1 MWGLFGKDPAKEF
14 PFELQERLGLVQLE
28 NKSVWHLYNAKHK
41 TGGEEASVFT
51 CDMKDG
57 VTEIQIDIA
66 RSACKRLKTL
76 KHPSIL
82 TYTASTETEKC
93 VMVATERVCT
103 LGEYLESLTDRG
115 PKRDN
120 YIAWGLFQVTR
131 GISFL
136 NNDAKLKHNN
146 IHSASVFVN
155 KAGDWKISGLE
166 YVCTAQ
172 QVSPNNKLM
181 PSLDKY
187 QPPESKDLSKQQ
199 FSTDWSSDIW
209 GLGCLIWEVFNGT
222 LRNMDQLGKIGDI
235 HKLLVA
241 VYKDC
246 VAANPQKRPNPNDLI
261 AKLRRTGEYFK
272 NELIDILLFLEE
284 IQVKEDP
291 EKSRFFSSLS
301 SQLDTCPDIV
311 ARSKILPQL
320 INAFEFGNAGS
331 SILAPVFKIGKTL
344 ESKEYQE
351 KVVPCLVKL
360 FSSNDRNARF
370 KLLSQIENF
379 VEHLSDK
386 VVNDQVFPKI
396 ESGFLDSEPLIR
408 EKTVISMIHL
418 APKLNYS
425 NLDEI
430 VIMKHFT
437 RLVRDEQGGIRTNTI
452 VCLGKIAQY
461 LHPKTRQQTLLSC
474 FSRSLKDPFP
484 PSRIAAMNA
493 IAATQ
498 QYYTI
503 QETVGRVLPLLCPA
517 TGDPEKT
524 VRDQAFKVVRGFL
537 SKIEK
542 VSEDPNMKEEMEKEV
557 GSNNPVATAAAGWA
571 NWAVGAVT
579 SKFYKSSIQPSTN
592 STISGRNQSPQNS
605 TSSTTSSVEPLSA
618 ITTESQQPHKSAASS
633 SIGKVL
639 QPEKVEYG
647 SKGSRT
653 ESADGWDEDGWEEDP
668 VDLKS
673 SSVVSGGEDVQDQEV
688 DADGWS
694 DDGEWGSLET
704 GDNSNKSQ
712 NSKAVTQDRTSFTS
726 NIAASRNHDPFSDLT
741 SLAREKEDARRKME
755 ERKIERQ
762 NAIEAKRLAKRGPMK
777 LGVKKT
783 ALD

>member
-1 MWGLFGKDPAKEF
+1 MWGLFGKDPTKEF

-28 NKSVWHLYNAKHK
+28 NKSVWHLHNAKHR
-41 TGGEEASVFT
+41 TSGEEASVFS
-51 CDMKDG
+51 CDFKDG
-57 VTEIQIDIA
+57 VNEIQIDIA
-66 RSACKRLKTL
+66 RNACKRLKTL
-76 KHPSIL
+76 KHPCIL
-82 TYTASTETEKC
+82 TYIASIETEKC
-93 VMVATERVCT
+93 VMVATERIVT
-103 LGEYLESLTDRG
+103 LGESLESLTDRG

-120 YIAWGLFQVTR
+120 YIAWGIFQVTR

-155 KAGDWKISGLE
+155 GAGDWKISGLE
-166 YVCTAQ
+166 YVCPAQ

-187 QPPESKDLSKQQ
+187 QPPESRDLSKQQ

-222 LRNMDQLGKIGDI
+222 LRSMDQLGTLGDI
-235 HKLLVA
+235 HKLLTS
-241 VYKDC
+241 VYKEC

-261 AKLRRTGEYFK
+261 TKLRRSGEYFK
-272 NELIDILLFLEE
+272 NELIDILIFLEE
-284 IQVKEDP
+284 IQVKEDS

-311 ARSKILPQL
+311 ARGKILPQL

-331 SILAPVFKIGKTL
+331 SILAPVFKIGKAL
-344 ESKEYQE
+344 ESKEYQD

-379 VEHLSDK
+379 VEHLSNK

-396 ESGFLDSEPLIR
+396 ESGFLDTEPLIR

-484 PSRIAAMNA
+484 PSRIAAINA

-503 QETVGRVLPLLCPA
+503 QETVSRVLPVLCPA
-517 TGDPEKT
+517 TADPEKT
-524 VRDQAFKVVRGFL
+524 VREQAFKVIRGFL
-537 SKIEK
+537 SNVEK
-542 VSEDPNMKEEMEKEV
+542 VSEDPSLKEEMEKEV

-579 SKFYKSSIQPSTN
+579 SKFYKSSIQPTTN
-592 STISGRNQSPQNS
+592 SSNEGDQSTQKSSSLVENNSATVSQPSHIS
-605 TSSTTSSVEPLSA
+605 SSSSSVTK
-618 ITTESQQPHKSAASS
+618 I
-633 SIGKVL
+633 L
-639 QPEKVEYG
+639 QPEKVQVG
-647 SKGSRT
+647 SEVVK
-653 ESADGWDEDGWEEDP
+653 EAADGWDNNGWDEDP
-668 VDLKS
+668 VDLES
-673 SSVVSGGEDVQDQEV
+673 CSVVSSLEIAKQKVDV
-688 DADGWS
+688 DGWS
-694 DDGEWGSLET
+694 DDGDWGSLET
-704 GDNSNKSQ
+704 EDSCGGLN
-712 NSKAVTQDRTSFTS
+712 NSKMRNDDWASFTPS
-726 NIAASRNHDPFSDLT
+726 TTSRNHDPFSDLT
-741 SLAREKEDARRKME
+741 SLATEKEDARRKTE

-762 NAIEAKRLAKRGPMK
+762 KTIEAKRAAKRGPMK
-777 LGVKKT
+777 LGAKK
-783 ALD
+783 AAFD